1 MKKLIIILFVASF
14 LLTACFNPIAVSVVE
29 DMYEAALLEDEAEIS
44 SYFSDA
50 YLEEHS
56 SEELSAE
63 LAEHVRYAGG
73 VKLLNT
79 VELPRNRL
87 NDDIVTELDDAYDDN
102 WYYIVLDASEEE
114 VMTWI
119 VIKGS
124 SQYEVVDGEKM
135 NHSEY
140 NENVLQ

>member
-56 SEELSAE
+56 LEELSAE

-87 NDDIVTELDDAYDDN
+87 NESIVTELDNAYGDD
-102 WYYIVLDASEEE
+102 WYFIVLDAGEGE
-114 VMTWI
+114 VMTWT

-124 SQYEVVDGEKM
+124 SQYEVVAGEKM
-135 NHSEY
+135 TVDSY
-140 NENVLQ
+140 NEDVLN